1 MKSIGNNFTAN
12 LGQGALGAVFG
23 GSLLLTAGW
32 GIAQAEPVPPPPGSD
47 GLVNVVVG
55 DATYLDSVPVAQ
67 AVQAVTE
74 MCDMPAPAVSAMAAQ
89 VDSAGVSQ
97 TACAAPSGG
106 DVVFVQNLPPGSG
119 PSPLVPGT
127 SAEIGS
133 EPEAG
138 PEEAPSEPEPIPDS
152 LPDEPNNIPGMN

>member
-1 MKSIGNNFTAN
+1 MSSIGNLKSGLKRA
-12 LGQGALGAVFG
+12 ALGTVFG
-23 GSLLLTAGW
+23 GSLLVAAGS
-32 GIAQAEPVPPPPGSD
+32 GVAQSEPAPPPPGPD

-55 DATYLDSVPVAQ
+55 EATYLDSVPVAQ

-74 MCDMPAPAVSAMAAQ
+74 MCALPAPAVSAIAAE
-89 VDSAGVSQ
+89 VDAAGVNQ
-97 TACAAPSGG
+97 TACAAQSG
-106 DVVFVQNLPPGSG
+106 DNVVLAQNLPPADE
-119 PSPLVPGT
+119 PSPAVPGT

-138 PEEAPSEPEPIPDS
+138 AEEEEEAPSEPITDS